1 MSCTVYGMPPWVEG
15 KTWGLAKELPSFNE
29 RAQFPR
35 TSERASLGPQW
46 VVFPRS
52 SLIERLQR
60 CLERNRV
67 GWWGNKRRKE
77 EGSVLS

>member
-35 TSERASLGPQW
+35 TSERASVSWTPVGC
-46 VVFPRS
+46 VS
-52 SLIERLQR
+52 SVKLD
-60 CLERNRV
+60 
-67 GWWGNKRRKE
+67 
-77 EGSVLS
+77 